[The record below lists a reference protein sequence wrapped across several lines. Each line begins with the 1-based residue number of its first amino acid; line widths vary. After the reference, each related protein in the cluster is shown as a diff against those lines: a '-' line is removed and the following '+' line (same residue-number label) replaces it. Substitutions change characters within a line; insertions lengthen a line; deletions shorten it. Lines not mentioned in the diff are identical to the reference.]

1 MLSSVQELEMLS
13 RQINQAHRSAV
24 QAELNA
30 VGLGEV
36 GHPMLLT
43 IYTVPARMTRIVN
56 AMLSETWRSCCTFRR
71 RQLRLLSNPWKK
83 EDISVG
89 NRTRMPGKTA

>member
-43 IYTVPARMTRIVN
+43 I
-56 AMLSETWRSCCTFRR
+56 LHSETWRSCCTFRR

-83 EDISVG
+83 GDISVG